1 MHTSRSVFCA
11 LLSLVLLSGC
21 ATGKYGE
28 QITTVSYYP
37 RCYAPIQD
45 LRDADS
51 SENKTVIAGGVLG
64 ALAGALVGYAATGRA
79 EGAVIGAGV
88 GGVAGTG
95 LGYAKAKQDR
105 IADDNRRMASYLV
118 DIDGD
123 ISGMDRATAAA
134 RVARDCYEKE
144 FHQAVAMFKNKTI
157 SREELNR
164 RYQEIKDGTTEAE
177 RVLGAMV
184 ASTGER
190 EQQYQEAIT
199 EEAKKTNQPVPV
211 VRTASSASSA
221 DAVGGTPGGTS
232 GARSGKSASGSAKSS
247 TAKNPEA
254 SSTTTTAAASSGVT
268 TKKTSTTIKKTPA
281 PQKGDNSLQA
291 VAQNTQRL
299 NESKRAAE
307 EEQAK
312 IREMQAEMDGTLAT
326 LTS

>member
-1 MHTSRSVFCA
+1 MHTSRSLFCA

-64 ALAGALVGYAATGRA
+64 ALAGAIVGYAATGRA

-134 RVARDCYEKE
+134 RVSRDCYEKE
-144 FHQAVAMFKNKTI
+144 FHQAVALFKNKTI

-177 RVLGAMV
+177 RVLGTMV

-190 EQQYQEAIT
+190 EQQYQEAIAD
-199 EEAKKTNQPVPV
+199 EARKTNQPVPV

-221 DAVGGTPGGTS
+221 DAVGGTPG
-232 GARSGKSASGSAKSS
+232 AKSGKSSGASSKSS
-247 TAKNPEA
+247 TAKTPETA
-254 SSTTTTAAASSGVT
+254 PATTTTAAASSGGT
-268 TKKTSTTIKKTPA
+268 TKKTSTTITKTPA

-299 NESKRAAE
+299 NESKLAAE

-312 IREMQAEMDGTLAT
+312 IREMQAEMDSTLAT